1 MDHAGFDHVSRPFG
15 IGLHVRGG
23 CVRRERFRARP
34 FLDHDKGARPKLGL
48 RGAEYWEIDNRN
60 VFDATLFGMHRWDI
74 RPAARA
80 FPFHEEARRLRLAV
94 QRGSWKMVSGING
107 RSAA

>member
-34 FLDHDKGARPKLGL
+34 FLDHDKGVRPKLGL

-74 RPAARA
+74 GLPPE
-80 FPFHEEARRLRLAV
+80 PFHSTKK
-94 QRGSWKMVSGING
+94 RGASGW
-107 RSAA
+107 